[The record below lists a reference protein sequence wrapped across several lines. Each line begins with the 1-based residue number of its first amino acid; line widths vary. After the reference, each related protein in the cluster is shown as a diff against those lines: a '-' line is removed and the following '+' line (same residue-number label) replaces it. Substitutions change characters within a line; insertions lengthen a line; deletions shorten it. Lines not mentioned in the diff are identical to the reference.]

1 MRILQII
8 VLINVKVGV
17 TKMKLLIRIIAM
29 IVLVK

>member
-1 MRILQII
+1 MRIMQII
-8 VLINVKVGV
+8 VLVNVKVGV